1 MTSQHHS
8 ERAISDDITVGR
20 AASMLGVTV
29 RTLHHWDEIGL
40 VRPSE
45 RSHSGYRIYTAEDL
59 SRLHR
64 VLLYRELDIPLG
76 EISQLLEAGT
86 EDALESLTEQR
97 ERLTERIHQLQRMSL
112 VLDELID
119 AQQSGISLS
128 SEEQIELFGKDWDP
142 NWTQQA
148 RQRWGG
154 SVQWTQYAER
164 SARRST
170 ADWEEIARRTE
181 ALDQALVQAFA
192 SGVRP
197 GDSSANELAEKHRT
211 MISEHFDCSHS
222 MHVCIAR
229 MYTEGGEFHRHY
241 EQLAAGLS
249 AWLKGLIDANARA
262 AGLDPEAAQW
272 E

>member
-1 MTSQHHS
+1 MTFQHHS
-8 ERAISDDITVGR
+8 EPAVSGDTTVGR

-64 VLLYRELDIPLG
+64 VLIYRELDIPLE
-76 EISQLLEAGT
+76 EISRLLEAGT

-97 ERLTERIHQLQRMSL
+97 GRLAERIHHLQKMSSA
-112 VLDELID
+112 LDELID
-119 AQQSGISLS
+119 AQQAGISLS
-128 SEEQIELFGKDWDP
+128 PEKQIQLFGKDWDP
-142 NWTQQA
+142 TWSQQA
-148 RQRWGG
+148 RQRWGE
-154 SVQWTQYAER
+154 SIQWTQYAER

-170 ADWEEIARRTE
+170 ADWEQIARRSE
-181 ALDQALVQAFA
+181 DLDQALVQAFA

-197 GDSSANELAEKHRT
+197 GDSSANELAEGHRS
-211 MISEHFDCSHS
+211 MISEHFDCNHS

-229 MYTEGGEFHRHY
+229 MYTEDADFQQHY

-249 AWLKGLIDANARA
+249 TWLREVIDANAQS
-262 AGLDPEAAQW
+262 AGLDLETMA
-272 E
+272 